1 MKKYIKSLA
10 WIAALAFA
18 VVSCQEK
25 IQPHEPGEPDV
36 TGCYGVYFP
45 TQAASGSHVYN
56 PTQDPSVEITVART
70 NTSGA
75 VTVPVILTTSEDGI
89 FSLGDVSFA
98 DGQEET
104 TAVLRFDN
112 AVEGTTYSASLLIEG
127 DQYASKYNSSPVAL
141 DFSVMRVEMKDFLN
155 PVTGEPALITLNE
168 GWWNEV
174 HMAKMKYYEVDGVRT
189 CTIYSVED
197 GGIWGDT
204 VNATLQFNW
213 YTKNNN
219 GEGNNLLEVQK
230 QYFGFDY
237 ADWASKPEGEAANPI
252 YVYDNYWR
260 HIEVGT
266 SGIDQFTWME
276 FAKQYG
282 DPDGSYPIGYYDGNG
297 GFYFTLRYY
306 IPGLGGFSSDPYEF
320 VAIVDGYTRVDYSLE
335 AESDY
340 SYDGVSPI
348 SIEAGVDVASI
359 KYAVYEGELT
369 ATQVGNKIAAIEDGT
384 DASTEFS
391 DFELDEEEAV
401 KYATLQLAPETSGM
415 YTFVAVAYDQ
425 SGKAQNNTSVVF
437 KHIAAGD
444 VEDHAVE
451 VDVFTEDTPE
461 RYKSYH
467 DYDSFAYCISGKN
480 LTDVHVGLFTYSA
493 VNEDPEAYTN
503 AVKADAKGK
512 YAVSADVL
520 AQINGEGGYYT
531 VASGMPANTEIM
543 VLVWATNGDME
554 SVAFASYKTAK
565 LPYVWNSLGKGT
577 LVDDF
582 IVTLFGK
589 DDITVA
595 CDVYEEATTPGL
607 YMITGYQCALAAAFF
622 GVTEDVMAPY
632 EGGNWN
638 NTEVVIDATDPD
650 AVLIEQQDYGVC
662 VNSSYGFFL
671 IESNPEA
678 PGTLKDGEITFPAEE
693 LYVTLPGIG
702 KTYYTNDNGTT
713 KIVLPAS
720 ANPTAAPKAQAGG
733 RVSDT
738 KIAKKHLM
746 EVERPVVKFER
757 DPKPVKVAVKVATAA
772 RTTKVKN
779 LDQYVPVR

>member
-25 IQPHEPGEPDV
+25 IQPHEPGEPEAS
-36 TGCYGVYFP
+36 GCYGVYFP

-75 VTVPVILTTSEDGI
+75 VTVPVVLTTSEDGI

-104 TAVLRFDN
+104 VTVLRFDN

-168 GWWNEV
+168 GWWNET

-237 ADWASKPEGEAANPI
+237 ADWASKPVGEAANPI
-252 YVYDNYWR
+252 YVYDYYWY
-260 HIEVGT
+260 HIERQT

-276 FAKQYG
+276 FAKKYG
-282 DPDGSYPIGYYDGNG
+282 DPDGGYPIGYYDGNG

-320 VAIVDGYTRVDYSLE
+320 VAIVDGFTRVDYSLE

-340 SYDGVSPI
+340 SVDGVTPV

-369 ATQVGNKIAAIEDGT
+369 ATQVGNKVAAVMDGT

-401 KYATLQLAPETSGM
+401 KYATLELAPETTGV
-415 YTFVAVAYDQ
+415 YTFVAVAYDE
-425 SGKAQNNTSVVF
+425 SGKAQNNTSVTF
-437 KHIAAGD
+437 KHVAAGD
-444 VEDHAVE
+444 VDEYAVDIKVGAE
-451 VDVFTEDTPE
+451 EIPA
-461 RYKSYH
+461 RYGE
-467 DYDSFAYCISGKN
+467 YDPSESFAFYVVGNGITEAHISYVETAKYQDNVEG
-480 LTDVHVGLFTYSA
+480 Y
-493 VNEDPEAYTN
+493 N
-503 AVKADAKGK
+503 AKVKAAK
-512 YAVSADVL
+512 AVSAETL
-520 AQINGEGGYYT
+520 AQINKAGGYYGLVDGVRALTSYT
-531 VASGMPANTEIM
+531 VI
-543 VLVWATNGDME
+543 VWATNGD
-554 SVAFASYKTAK
+554 TD
-565 LPYVWNSLGKGT
+565 T
-577 LVDDF
+577 
-582 IVTLFGK
+582 I
-589 DDITVA
+589 
-595 CDVYEEATTPGL
+595 ATTEWTTAGL
-607 YMITGYQCALAAAFF
+607 PNELLCVGTYTYDSWWEGEDDAQELYVNPNFENTYVF
-622 GVTEDVMAPY
+622 PNWGGGVDFSFTMDENGEIYIPTFYIGADH
-632 EGGNWN
+632 
-638 NTEVVIDATDPD
+638 
-650 AVLIEQQDYGVC
+650 
-662 VNSSYGFFL
+662 SSYGAVYYVDPFDWYSD
-671 IESNPEA
+671 ESLAADETKAVHSYYDAKTNTYNFHFVLAVSAGSFGHFWESYTPSENA
-678 PGTLKDGEITFPAEE
+678 NAASVMSQALANALRSAKLQSSEKGN
-693 LYVTLPGIG
+693 VSLPQPW
-702 KTYYTNDNGTT
+702 
-713 KIVLPAS
+713 VS
-720 ANPTAAPKAQAGG
+720 AVREPQQA
-733 RVSDT
+733 
-738 KIAKKHLM
+738 
-746 EVERPVVKFER
+746 
-757 DPKPVKVAVKVATAA
+757 KVAVKVATAA
-772 RTTKVKN
+772 RKTTVKN